1 MNSITIWSS
10 KEAIEAASAQN
21 PDIVSPVPESCQ
33 VEIVID
39 YETEEV
45 EKVIYEEEPVEE
57 VSSTENTSEETP
69 TETAE
74 EVEGVAT
81 TSDVVNV
88 EMLYPTAEVEVT
100 ETATASEET
109 PTEEKKIT
117 LVRKTI
123 METVNH
129 AKTFRMINSVTKNT
143 LVEFAMTPTIDPTK
157 MNSDNV
163 KWDLEGN
170 ISGASWNR
178 KLSVAVCND
187 TSFVMPEIQLFY
199 NLQKD
204 SDDSVY
210 FVIGIDK
217 RLMKNV

>member
-10 KEAIEAASAQN
+10 KEAFEAASAQN
-21 PDIVSPVPESCQ
+21 QDIVSPVPESCQ
-33 VEIVID
+33 VEITID

-69 TETAE
+69 AESTE

-81 TSDVVNV
+81 TSDVV
-88 EMLYPTAEVEVT
+88 EDPTAEVEV
-100 ETATASEET
+100 TATASEET
-109 PTEEKKIT
+109 PTEERKIN

-123 METVNH
+123 VETVNH
-129 AKTFRMINSVTKNT
+129 AKTFRMVNSVTKNT
-143 LVEFAMTPTIDPTK
+143 LVVFAMNPTIDPTK

-170 ISGASWNR
+170 ISGASWNH
-178 KLSVAVCND
+178 KLSVTVCND

-210 FVIGIDK
+210 FVIGIDM
-217 RLMKNV
+217 RLMKTI

>member
-10 KEAIEAASAQN
+10 KEVIEAASAQN
-21 PDIVSPVPESCQ
+21 QDIVSPVPESCQ
-33 VEIVID
+33 VEITID

-57 VSSTENTSEETP
+57 TSSTENTAEKTP
-69 TETAE
+69 AEPTE

-81 TSDVVNV
+81 TSDVI
-88 EMLYPTAEVEVT
+88 EDPTAEVEVT
-100 ETATASEET
+100 ETATASEEP
-109 PTEEKKIT
+109 PTEERKIN

-123 METVNH
+123 VETVNH
-129 AKTFRMINSVTKNT
+129 AKTFRMVNSVTKNT
-143 LVEFAMTPTIDPTK
+143 LVVFAMNPSIDPTK

-178 KLSVAVCND
+178 KLSVTVCND

-199 NLQKD
+199 NLQKG

-210 FVIGIDK
+210 FVIGIDM
-217 RLMKNV
+217 RLMKTI